1 MSDTPPHTLSR
12 RRLPA
17 LLRLLGR
24 VPLPLLYGIADLLF
38 FAVFRVFGF
47 QRALAT
53 DNIARAFP
61 DMPAAQVAQLAARS
75 TKNAAHVV
83 FETIAS
89 SRFSDAELAQR
100 VIIDNPQLIEELVQ
114 EHRTVVTLAAHHANW
129 EWLQLACAARLSAP
143 LAALYK
149 PLGHAGLDAFLHQL
163 RGRFGSRLIVART
176 ALQQL
181 LQFARKPGIIALV
194 ADQVPRPDDEQY
206 WSVLLGR
213 ETAFF
218 TGPEKLA
225 RLLQAPLVFAHMQ
238 RLRRGYYRVHF
249 DVLARPPY
257 PEPEGDL
264 MERYIRALEAQIRAA
279 PQDWVW
285 VYKRWKY
292 PKSVYAG

>member
-1 MSDTPPHTLSR
+1 MSDTPPDTQSQRWLS
-12 RRLPA
+12 A

-38 FAVFRVFGF
+38 FALFRVFGF

-61 DMPAAQVAQLAARS
+61 HMPPAQVAQLVAQSAR
-75 TKNAAHVV
+75 NAAHVV
-83 FETIAS
+83 FETIACS
-89 SRFSDAELAQR
+89 GFSDAELARR
-100 VIIDNPQLIEELVQ
+100 VIIDNPQLIEQLVQ
-114 EHRTVVTLAAHHANW
+114 EHRTVVTVAAHHANW
-129 EWLQLACAARLSAP
+129 EWLQLACAAQLDAP

-149 PLGHAGLDAFLHQL
+149 PLGHAGLDAFVQQL
-163 RGRFGSRLIVART
+163 RGRFGSRLMVART
-176 ALQQL
+176 ALPQL
-181 LQFARKPGIIALV
+181 LEFARKPGIIALV
-194 ADQVPRPDDEQY
+194 ADQGPRPDDEQY

-225 RLLQAPLVFAHMQ
+225 RLLKAPLVFAHMQ
-238 RLRRGYYRVHF
+238 RVRRGYYRVRF
-249 DVLARPPY
+249 ELLAKPPY
-257 PEPEGDL
+257 RELEGDL
-264 MERYIRALEAQIRAA
+264 MERYIRALEDQIRAA

-292 PKSVYAG
+292 RKSVYAG

>member
-1 MSDTPPHTLSR
+1 MSDAPRKTLSQR
-12 RRLPA
+12 WLPV

-24 VPLPLLYGIADLLF
+24 VPLPLLYFIADVLF
-38 FAVFRVFGF
+38 FTLFRVLGF
-47 QRALAT
+47 QRALAS

-61 DMPAAQVAQLAARS
+61 QLPVTQVARLAAQSARN
-75 TKNAAHVV
+75 TAHVV

-89 SRFSDAELAQR
+89 SAFNEAELARR
-100 VIIDNPQLIEELVQ
+100 VLIDNPQLIQQLVQ
-114 EHRTVVTLAAHHANW
+114 EHRTVVTVAAHHANW
-129 EWLQLACAARLSAP
+129 EWLQLACAARLGAP

-149 PLGHAGLDAFLHQL
+149 PLGHSGLDTFLHQL

-176 ALQQL
+176 ALPQL
-181 LQFARKPGIIALV
+181 LQFAREPGVIALV

-225 RLLQAPLVFAHMQ
+225 RLLKAPLVFAHMQ
-238 RLRRGYYRVHF
+238 RLRRGYYRVQF
-249 DVLARPPY
+249 EVLARPPY
-257 PEPEGDL
+257 LEPDGDL
-264 MERYIRALEAQIRAA
+264 MERYVRALEAQIRAA
-279 PQDWVW
+279 PLDWVW

-292 PKSVYAG
+292 RKSVYAA